1 MTTRDD
7 IAQIVARAQE
17 AIAAAKDDAALTAV
31 RAEFLGKKSALT
43 VILKQMKD
51 LSDAE
56 KRTVGPAV
64 NDAKRTITAALDAR
78 QRALAAAHDARS
90 EWIDVTAPPREPVR
104 RGRLHPLTIVQRD
117 IEEIFTSMGFAI
129 ADGPEVETTFYNFDA
144 VNVPAD
150 HPARDMQDTFFVE
163 TGAQQEPQ
171 VLRTHTTSVQV
182 RYMQEH
188 TPPFRI
194 IIPGRVFR
202 QEATDS
208 THEHTFHQ
216 FEALVVGDDVSVA
229 HFLDIAQK
237 FFSAFFGRD
246 IKVRLRPSYFPFV
259 EPGFEFDISCTK
271 CGGSGRQDGD
281 TRACSA
287 CKGNGWLEVGG
298 AGMVHQNVFAAAGY
312 ERGRYTGFA
321 WGFGLERLAMMKYKI
336 DDIRHFHS
344 GDVRVNQF

>member
-1 MTTRDD
+1 MPENIEKIRCDALRAIEDASTVAELDTVRVSYMGKKGFFSAIMKEMKSLPVEQKRIIGPAANTAKKD
-7 IAQIVARAQE
+7 ISL
-17 AIAAAKDDAALTAV
+17 AIAHRHDVL
-31 RAEFLGKKSALT
+31 E
-43 VILKQMKD
+43 
-51 LSDAE
+51 
-56 KRTVGPAV
+56 
-64 NDAKRTITAALDAR
+64 
-78 QRALAAAHDARS
+78 AAHDAQA
-90 EWIDVTAPPREPVR
+90 EWIDVTAPGTQPR
-104 RGRLHPLTIVQRD
+104 RGRLHPLTVVQRD
-117 IEEIFTSMGFAI
+117 IEEIFTSMGFGI
-129 ADGPEVETTFYNFDA
+129 ADGPEIETTFYNFDA

-150 HPARDMQDTFFVE
+150 HPARDMQDTFFVRADD
-163 TGAQQEPQ
+163 GAQKQ

-182 RYMQEH
+182 RYMQNH

-208 THEHTFHQ
+208 THDHTFHQ
-216 FEALVVGDDVSVA
+216 FEALVVGEDVSVA
-229 HFLDIAQK
+229 NFLHIAQS
-237 FFSAFFGRD
+237 FFSAFFKRE
-246 IKVRLRPSYFPFV
+246 IKVKLRPSYFPFV

-271 CGGSGRQDGD
+271 CGGPEHAKGCG
-281 TRACSA
+281 A

-344 GDVRVNQF
+344 GDTRVNQF